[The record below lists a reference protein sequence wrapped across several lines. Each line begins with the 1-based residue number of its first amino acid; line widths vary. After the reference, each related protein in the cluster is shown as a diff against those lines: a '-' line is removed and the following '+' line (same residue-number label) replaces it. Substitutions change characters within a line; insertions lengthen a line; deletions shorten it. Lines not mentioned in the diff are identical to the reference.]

1 MIKGK
6 PSFPFNT
13 IALGVVFNEELD
25 FLVSE
30 MKRLTENHGS
40 LAVFIHYGKKT
51 TDKFVQLSKVLTKY
65 GFHDGNS
72 RIYWEQANA
81 ASAILQIC
89 KHEVVDLLLLGLS
102 QNKNFAQPFGKLT
115 QELAT
120 KAKCS
125 VLIYTAPVSNMKR
138 IVIEANNH
146 RKTEHALLTAF
157 YFSERE
163 KAQEVIVLDV
173 AEQFASADSVRSSD
187 GFSQELFSDSR
198 LNESIERMALNVSI
212 ENSANENF
220 EDITE
225 YAQKKNADLI
235 IVNSIDHH
243 LQIFERIS
251 QNHVD
256 AMLPKLPCNLLIVHS
271 RLIEE

>member
-13 IALGVVFNEELD
+13 IALGVAFNDELD
-25 FLVSE
+25 FMVSE
-30 MKRLTENHGS
+30 MKRHCENHGS

-51 TDKFVQLSKVLTKY
+51 GDKFIQLSKILTRY

-81 ASAILQIC
+81 VSAILQIC
-89 KHEVVDLLLLGLS
+89 KHEVVDLLLMGLS

-115 QELAT
+115 QEIAT

-125 VLIYTAPVSNMKR
+125 VLVYASPSRSMKR

-146 RKTEHALLTAF
+146 RKTEHALMTAF

-163 KAQEVIVLDV
+163 KAEEVIVLDV
-173 AEQFASADSVRSSD
+173 AEQFAAADSSQSADYTS
-187 GFSQELFSDSR
+187 EIFSDSKF
-198 LNESIERMALNVSI
+198 NQSIENMALNVRI
-212 ENSANENF
+212 ESASNENF

-225 YAQKKNADLI
+225 YAQKVNADLV

-243 LQIFERIS
+243 LQIFERIA
-251 QNHVD
+251 QNHID
-256 AMLPKLPCNLLIVHS
+256 TILPKLPCNLLIIHS

>member
-6 PSFPFNT
+6 SSFPFNT
-13 IALGVVFNEELD
+13 IALGVAFNDELE

-30 MKRLTENHGS
+30 MKRHCENHGS
-40 LAVFIHYGKKT
+40 LAVFIHHGKKT
-51 TDKFVQLSKVLTKY
+51 GDKFVQLSNILTKY

-81 ASAILQIC
+81 VPAILQIC

-115 QELAT
+115 QEIAT

-125 VLIYTAPVSNMKR
+125 VLIYATTVNGMKR
-138 IVIEANNH
+138 IVIEAKDH

-173 AEQFASADSVRSSD
+173 AEQFASAGSVHSND
-187 GFSQELFSDSR
+187 FTTDIFSDQK
-198 LNESIERMALNVSI
+198 LNQSIEKMALNVSI
-212 ENSANENF
+212 QSASNESF
-220 EDITE
+220 EDIAE
-225 YAQKKNADLI
+225 YAQMKNADLI

-243 LQIFERIS
+243 LQIFERIA
-251 QNHVD
+251 QNHI
-256 AMLPKLPCNLLIVHS
+256 ALILPKLPCNLLIIHS

>member
-13 IALGVVFNEELD
+13 IALGVAFNDELD
-25 FLVSE
+25 FMVSE
-30 MKRLTENHGS
+30 MKRHCENHGS

-51 TDKFVQLSKVLTKY
+51 GDKFIQLSRILTRY

-81 ASAILQIC
+81 VSSILQIC
-89 KHEVVDLLLLGLS
+89 KHEVVDLLLMGLS
-102 QNKNFAQPFGKLT
+102 TNKNFSTPFGKLT
-115 QELAT
+115 QEIAT

-125 VLIYTAPVSNMKR
+125 VLIYTSPSSSMKR
-138 IVIEANNH
+138 IVVEANNH
-146 RKTEHALLTAF
+146 RKTEHALMTAF

-163 KAQEVIVLDV
+163 KAEEIIVLDV
-173 AEQFASADSVRSSD
+173 AEQFASAESSQSNDYRS
-187 GFSQELFSDSR
+187 EIFSDSK
-198 LNESIERMALNVSI
+198 LNQSVENMALNVRI
-212 ENSANENF
+212 ESAANENY

-225 YAQKKNADLI
+225 YARKVKADLI
-235 IVNSIDHH
+235 IVNSLDHH
-243 LQIFERIS
+243 LQIFERIA
-251 QNHVD
+251 QNHID
-256 AMLPKLPCNLLIVHS
+256 TILPKLPCNLLIVHS

>member
-13 IALGVVFNEELD
+13 IALGVAFNDELD
-25 FLVSE
+25 FMVSE
-30 MKRLTENHGS
+30 MKRLCENHGS

-51 TDKFVQLSKVLTKY
+51 GDKFIQLSRILTHY

-72 RIYWEQANA
+72 RIYWEQSNA
-81 ASAILQIC
+81 VSAILQIC
-89 KHEVVDLLLLGLS
+89 KLEVVDLLVMGLS
-102 QNKNFAQPFGKLT
+102 QNEKFAQPFGKLT
-115 QELAT
+115 QEITT

-125 VLIYTAPVSNMKR
+125 VLIYSSPSNSMKR

-173 AEQFASADSVRSSD
+173 AEHFASAESSHSTDYTSEIFFDSK
-187 GFSQELFSDSR
+187 
-198 LNESIERMALNVSI
+198 LNQSIENMALNVRI
-212 ENSANENF
+212 ESATNESF
-220 EDITE
+220 VDVAE
-225 YAQKKNADLI
+225 YAQKVNADLI
-235 IVNSIDHH
+235 IINSVDHH
-243 LQIFERIS
+243 LQIFERIA
-251 QNHVD
+251 QNHID
-256 AMLPKLPCNLLIVHS
+256 TILPKLHCNLLIIHS